1 MEKNALRT
9 GGEVPSRFV
18 AAAVP
23 KPAACVNEDRRIM
36 SKLSKKEQRVR
47 RHRHI
52 RNKVA
57 GTPEM
62 PRLCVCRT
70 GAHIY
75 AQVIDDEAGRTLV
88 AASTVEKVFR
98 DQRLAANVKSAQVIG
113 AAIAQRALEKEIK
126 TVVFDRG
133 GFPYHGC
140 VKALADAAR
149 EAGLQF

>member
-1 MEKNALRT
+1 
-9 GGEVPSRFV
+9 
-18 AAAVP
+18 
-23 KPAACVNEDRRIM
+23 M
-36 SKLSKKEQRVR
+36 SKLSKKEQRIR

-52 RNKVA
+52 RNKVS
-57 GTPEM
+57 GTAQK

-75 AQVIDDEAGRTLV
+75 AQIIDDEAGVTLV
-88 AASTVEKVFR
+88 SAATVEKIFR
-98 DQRLAANVKSAQVIG
+98 DQKLAANVKSAQAIG